1 MLEWRS
7 KCTQRPENFF
17 DADFIEIFDGMEV
30 GSFLDDCFMALEV
43 LVDFDGGE

>member
-1 MLEWRS
+1 MHSTTRD
-7 KCTQRPENFF
+7 FF
-17 DADFIEIFDGMEV
+17 CDADFIEIFDGMEV